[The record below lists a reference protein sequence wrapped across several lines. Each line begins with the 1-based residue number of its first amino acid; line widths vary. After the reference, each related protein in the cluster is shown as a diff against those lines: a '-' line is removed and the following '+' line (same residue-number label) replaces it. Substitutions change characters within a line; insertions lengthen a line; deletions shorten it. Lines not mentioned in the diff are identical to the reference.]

1 MSFDLQ
7 KTRQDFPILQK
18 ENIVYFDNGATAL
31 KPLPVIQAV
40 GDYYTLYPANVHRG
54 LHKISRQASE
64 KYENARITVQKW
76 IHASDSDEVIFTS
89 GTTGSINLV
98 AYSYGSLLKPG
109 DEIVISTQEHHS
121 NIIPWQLLQNRS
133 GIKLKILPIDNE
145 GGLNLDLLPKL
156 LCAQTKIIALPHV
169 SNTLGL
175 INPLEKMI
183 PIIRKHCDGV
193 ILIDGAQAVP
203 HKRIDVQKLDVDFYC
218 FSSHKIFG
226 PTGLGILF
234 GKKKLLERMPPF
246 MGGGD
251 MIDEVSFE
259 KSTFAPLP
267 HKFEA
272 GTPSIAGAI
281 GLGAA
286 IEYLQSLD
294 FQALEAHEENLT
306 AYGLKKLK
314 AISGLKILASENSPR
329 IPLFTFTL
337 EGTHPQDLAMILDQE
352 NIAVRT
358 GHHCTWPLLKKLSI
372 ESTTR
377 ASLAFYNSTE
387 EIDQLAHAIIKAQEI
402 LQ

>member
-18 ENIVYFDNGATAL
+18 ENIIYFDNGATAL

-76 IHASDSDEVIFTS
+76 IRASDSDEVIFTS

-98 AYSYGSLLKPG
+98 AHSYGSLLKPG
-109 DEIVISTQEHHS
+109 DEILISTQEHHS

-133 GIKLKILPIDNE
+133 GTKLKILPIDNKGE
-145 GGLNLDLLPKL
+145 LNLDLLPKL

-203 HKRIDVQKLDVDFYC
+203 HKCIDVQKLDVDFYC

-226 PTGLGILF
+226 PTGIGILF

-314 AISGLKILASENSPR
+314 AISGLKILGNENSPR
-329 IPLFTFTL
+329 IPLFTFTI
-337 EGTHPQDLAMILDQE
+337 EGTHPQDLAMIFDQE

-387 EIDQLAHAIIKAQEI
+387 EIDLLAHAIKKAQEI